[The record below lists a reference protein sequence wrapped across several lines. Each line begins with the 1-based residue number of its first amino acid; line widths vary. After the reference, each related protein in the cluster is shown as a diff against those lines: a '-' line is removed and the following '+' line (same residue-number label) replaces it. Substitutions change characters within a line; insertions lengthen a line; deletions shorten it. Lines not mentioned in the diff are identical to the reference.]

1 MAGQGVTEHM
11 IEDADQKLA
20 QALEAL
26 REANVLL
33 DWSIE
38 KNEDTRQ
45 IAGFILWITACAFAA
60 GILACLIWTG
70 AA

>member
-1 MAGQGVTEHM
+1 MAGQGVFEQATQ
-11 IEDADQKLA
+11 DADQKLEK
-20 QALEAL
+20 ALEAL

-33 DWSIE
+33 DWSMA